1 MKKTVNLPQAQK
13 QIIVDALNAYQT
25 TVRSLISPRCSPT
38 ENQELIY
45 KDFDMT
51 CLIGMFKDTDIDIR
65 VELPEAL
72 HDSFVH
78 KHGVDFPIYST
89 EGVSFREN

>member
-1 MKKTVNLPQAQK
+1 MKRTVNIPKEQK
-13 QIIVDALNAYQT
+13 QIIVDALKSYQAT
-25 TVRSLISPRCSPT
+25 AKSLISPTT
-38 ENQELIY
+38 EDQELIY

-51 CLIGMFKDTDIDIR
+51 SLIGMFKDTDIDIR

>member
-1 MKKTVNLPQAQK
+1 MKKTVNLPKQQK
-13 QIIVDALNAYQT
+13 QIIVDALRAYQT
-25 TVRSLISPRCSPT
+25 TIRSLISPT
-38 ENQELIY
+38 ESQELIH

-51 CLIGMFKDTDIDIR
+51 CLIGMFKDINIDIR

-72 HDSFVH
+72 HDGFVH

-89 EGVSFREN
+89 EGNSFREQ

>member
-13 QIIVDALNAYQT
+13 QIIVDALNVYQT
-25 TVRSLISPRCSPT
+25 TVRSLISQK
-38 ENQELIY
+38 EDLYLIY

-65 VELPEAL
+65 VELPEQL
-72 HDSFVH
+72 HDGFVH
-78 KHGVDFPIYST
+78 KHGVDFPVYST
-89 EGVSFREN
+89 EGVSFKEN

>member
-25 TVRSLISPRCSPT
+25 TAKSLISPTT
-38 ENQELIY
+38 EDQELIY

-51 CLIGMFKDTDIDIR
+51 SLIGIFKDTDIDIR

-72 HDSFVH
+72 HDNFVH
-78 KHGVDFPIYST
+78 QHGVDFPIYS
-89 EGVSFREN
+89 

>member
-1 MKKTVNLPQAQK
+1 
-13 QIIVDALNAYQT
+13 
-25 TVRSLISPRCSPT
+25 
-38 ENQELIY
+38 
-45 KDFDMT
+45 MT
-51 CLIGMFKDTDIDIR
+51 CLLGMFKDTDIDIR

>member
-25 TVRSLISPRCSPT
+25 TAKSLISPTT
-38 ENQELIY
+38 EDQELIY

-51 CLIGMFKDTDIDIR
+51 SLIGMFKDTDIDIR

>member
-13 QIIVDALNAYQT
+13 QIIVDALNVYQT
-25 TVRSLISPRCSPT
+25 TVRSLISPT

-65 VELPEAL
+65 VELPEQL
-72 HDSFVH
+72 HDGFVH

>member
-1 MKKTVNLPQAQK
+1 MKRTVNIPKEQK
-13 QIIVDALNAYQT
+13 QIIVDALKSYQAT
-25 TVRSLISPRCSPT
+25 AKSLISPTT
-38 ENQELIY
+38 EDQELIY

-51 CLIGMFKDTDIDIR
+51 SLIGIFKDTDIDIR